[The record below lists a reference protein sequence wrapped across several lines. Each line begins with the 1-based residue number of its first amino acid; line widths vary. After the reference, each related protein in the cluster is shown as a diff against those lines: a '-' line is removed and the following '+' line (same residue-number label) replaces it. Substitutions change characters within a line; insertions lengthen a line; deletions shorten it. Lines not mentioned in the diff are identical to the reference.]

1 MDLVDFIIKMGEF
14 MKAIG
19 RATLNLGSEQFC
31 FQIPQNLLDF
41 LVNRI
46 KPMVFLPF

>member
-1 MDLVDFIIKMGEF
+1 MDLVDFIIKTEEF
-14 MKAIG
+14 MKGIG
-19 RATLNLGSEQFC
+19 RIILNLGLEQFY

-41 LVNRI
+41 LVNQI